1 MKNIKFSHQYTK
13 MPEGWNKPHLLL
25 EVFKV
30 NYKDLSEVFI
40 DYDTEILYN
49 LSHYPLPKTDLL
61 VLLLMC
67 SDNGRIWTTIRRWTP
82 RKEEYYKGLRG
93 QEVGVIIEEKPL

>member
-40 DYDTEILYN
+40 DYDTGNFQSKGNRCAVQVE
-49 LSHYPLPKTDLL
+49 
-61 VLLLMC
+61 VL
-67 SDNGRIWTTIRRWTP
+67 
-82 RKEEYYKGLRG
+82 
-93 QEVGVIIEEKPL
+93 